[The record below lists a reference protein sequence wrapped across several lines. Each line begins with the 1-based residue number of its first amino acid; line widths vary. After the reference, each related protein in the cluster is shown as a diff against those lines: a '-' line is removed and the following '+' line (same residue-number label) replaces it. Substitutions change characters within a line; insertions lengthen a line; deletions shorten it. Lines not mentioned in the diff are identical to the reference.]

1 MIVKILK
8 SSQTFAGI
16 NYNENK
22 NEKGA
27 SELLV
32 AQNFGLIGAELKKS
46 DYVKYMEAVC
56 KTNDRV
62 KNVQFHATISCKGNE
77 YDFDQLKDIAL
88 QYIEKMGYINNPFLI
103 YSHKDTLN
111 NHVHI
116 VSTRVDKLGNKI
128 DDSFENIRS
137 QKIMNEILKV
147 DIENKAKQD
156 QILALKYN
164 FSTIAQYKLLLE
176 QRGWKVIEKDDAIN
190 LIKNGIKQSEI
201 LIYKV
206 KEKINAYSPDKNRR
220 NQLTALFFK
229 YKQGLNHI
237 QLQELL
243 RNKFG
248 VELIFHKGKGHDKP
262 YGYTVVD
269 HSSFSVFKGSEI
281 MDIKNLL
288 VSPERQQ
295 KIDNCNLIVSQVFN
309 ENHTLDSFTKAM
321 KNLGYSFHKDGS
333 IVLENEKGSL
343 YKLDKK
349 YLSILRYNSRIE
361 EAQTFSPKSQKE
373 AKVLSRLFFVKPE
386 DIQIDKKVDFIAHDM
401 YSDLMKSYINN
412 PIGNI
417 QERLDEKQILFLKY
431 HNELYLVDK
440 LNRVLISSQDLH
452 INLESN
458 KIGFKAYDLSNL
470 NYEKESFN
478 KVQESTD
485 NILDSII
492 GLLSAFSSHDE
503 DDSKKRKKKYN
514 NNNI

>member
-147 DIENKAKQD
+147 DIEIKAKQD
-156 QILALKYN
+156 QIQALKYN

-176 QRGWKVIEKDDAIN
+176 QRGWKVTEKDNAIN

-201 LIYKV
+201 LVSKV
-206 KEKINAYSPDKNRR
+206 KEKISVYNPDKNRR
-220 NQLTALFFK
+220 NQLTAILFK

-248 VELIFHKGKGHDKP
+248 VELIFHKGKGHEKP
-262 YGYTVVD
+262 YGYTVID
-269 HSSFSVFKGSEI
+269 HSSLSVFKGSEI
-281 MDIKNLL
+281 LDIKNLL
-288 VSPERQQ
+288 VSPERRQ

-309 ENHTLDSFTKAM
+309 ENHTLNSFTKAM
-321 KNLGYSFHKDGS
+321 KNLGYNFHKDGS
-333 IVLENEKGSL
+333 IILENEIDSL
-343 YKLDKK
+343 YKLDNK
-349 YLSILRYNSRIE
+349 YLSTLRYNSRIE

-386 DIQIDKKVDFIAHDM
+386 DIQIGKKVDYVANDM
-401 YSDLMKSYINN
+401 YSDLMKSYMHN
-412 PIGNI
+412 PMGNI
-417 QERLDEKQILFLKY
+417 QERLDAKQILFLK
-431 HNELYLVDK
+431 HNNELFLVDK
-440 LNRVLISSQDLH
+440 LNRTLVSSKELN

-458 KIGFKAYDLSNL
+458 KIGIKAYDLSSV
-470 NYEKESFN
+470 NYEKESLN
-478 KVQESTD
+478 NLQESSE
-485 NILDSII
+485 NILDSLI
-492 GLLSAFSSHDE
+492 GLFGAFGSHDE
-503 DDSKKRKKKYN
+503 DDSKKRRKKHN